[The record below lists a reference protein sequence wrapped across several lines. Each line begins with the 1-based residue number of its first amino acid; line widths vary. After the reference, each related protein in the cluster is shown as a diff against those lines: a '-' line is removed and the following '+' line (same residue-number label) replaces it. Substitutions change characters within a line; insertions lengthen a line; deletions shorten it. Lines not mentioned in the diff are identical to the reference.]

1 MFTDREEAGLQL
13 ARKLLLTP
21 AIQQIDRTHLLVLSI
36 PRGGVVIGQIVA
48 QALGCQ
54 HNIVVVKKIGF
65 PGSEE
70 LAVGAIAE
78 DGPIVV
84 NRPMLAEY
92 RLTMRDLERP
102 IARTRAKVDRY
113 IHLFR
118 RGEPLDLV
126 GKTVILVDDGI
137 ATGETLKAA
146 VRWVSAKTSATA
158 RIIVAVPV
166 CSPSTAEE
174 VAHLVDDV
182 VCVLIPRD
190 FFAVGQF
197 YVHFEQVN
205 DRQVLDIL
213 QRASDASPDRVQQVN
228 E

>member
-1 MFTDREEAGLQL
+1 MFTDRKEAGLQL

-21 AIQQIDRTHLLVLSI
+21 AIQQMDRTQLLVLSI
-36 PRGGVVIGQIVA
+36 PRGGVIVGQIVA

-54 HNIVVVKKIGF
+54 HNVVVVKKIGF

-78 DGPIVV
+78 DGPVV
-84 NRPMLAEY
+84 LNRPMLAEY
-92 RLTMRDLERP
+92 GLTMRDLERP

-118 RGEPLDLV
+118 RGESLNLF
-126 GKTVILVDDGI
+126 GKTAILVDDGI

-146 VRWVSAKTSATA
+146 VRWVSTKASATA
-158 RIIVAVPV
+158 RIIVAAPV
-166 CSPSTAEE
+166 CSPGTAEE
-174 VAHLVDDV
+174 IAHLVDDV

-197 YVHFEQVN
+197 YIHFEQVS
-205 DRQVLDIL
+205 DQEVLDIL
-213 QRASDASPDRVQQVN
+213 QSASDVSPDRVQ
-228 E
+228 